1 MDAGEAVSSDLH
13 QAPLR
18 SDGAHGTEGEWLAAA
33 SSGAAVWTLAS
44 RLTGFLRLAAV
55 GAVLGPTYF
64 GNLFQMVS
72 IVPNVVHD
80 LLSGAL
86 ISALLVPSLVRQ
98 IGRDPRRLAALANGF
113 LGVVLVVF
121 GTVALLCMLGAPIL
135 LHFLTAAVADP
146 DVRAQQGQLGWLLLL
161 AVMPQLCLYGIAAT
175 AAAVQHAHRRFALAA
190 AAPSLENIGIVGV
203 LLGAGMIFGPGQDVG
218 AVTTGEVLFLGVG
231 STLAA
236 ALHAGVQW
244 WGAYRVGVVL
254 WPSAGWRDGEVR
266 AILRLA
272 LPSSGNALLDS
283 AAYVGLLVV
292 AGSIPGGVVAF
303 QIGFS
308 FMLVPVALWARP
320 LATAQLSRLVPG
332 AASENAT
339 ATTSSNTYRLTL
351 ALASFVAVPAACLF
365 VAAPG
370 PIAGA
375 AVFGSMATVEGA
387 ELVAAAIGGLGLGIV
402 GMSALHVTTAASY
415 ARGDAY
421 LPLRA
426 MALRT
431 VIVMVGI
438 LAAPR
443 LVDGANTLWLLG
455 LFFSAGSIAAACYL
469 HRRIA
474 ALLPAG
480 DPGVFRP
487 AGDIIGGVVAAA
499 VAAGLGAHIES
510 LAFDGPHRFSA
521 ALAVLGASAGTYLLL
536 QVARNST
543 ELWLLVAA
551 LRRPL
556 GRSRRAAET
565 LGGGGTA

>member
-1 MDAGEAVSSDLH
+1 VG
-13 QAPLR
+13 PR
-18 SDGAHGTEGEWLAAA
+18 TDGGDGTEGEWLAAA
-33 SSGAAVWTLAS
+33 SGAAAVWTLAS
-44 RLTGFLRLAAV
+44 RVAGFLRLAVV

-64 GNLFQMVS
+64 GNLFQTVS

-113 LGVVLVVF
+113 LGVMLVVF
-121 GTVALLCMLGAPIL
+121 GTVALLCMICAPLL

-146 DVRAQQGQLGWLLLL
+146 DVRTRQAQLGGLLLL
-161 AVMPQLCLYGIAAT
+161 SVMPQLCLYGLAAT

-190 AAPSLENIGIVGV
+190 AAPGLENIGIVAV
-203 LLGAGMIFGPGQDVG
+203 LLASGVIFGSGQDVG
-218 AVTTGEVLFLGVG
+218 SVTTAEVLFLGIG

-236 ALHAGVQW
+236 AIHAGVQW
-244 WGAYRVGVVL
+244 WGARRVGVVL
-254 WPSAGWRDGEVR
+254 RPCAGWRDPEVR

-283 AAYVGLLVV
+283 AAYVGLLVI

-332 AASENAT
+332 AAGDGAT
-339 ATTSSNTYRLTL
+339 DAGSSNTYRLTL
-351 ALASFVAVPAACLF
+351 ALASFVALPAACLF

-370 PIAGA
+370 PLAGA

-387 ELVAAAIGGLGLGIV
+387 ELVAAAIGGLGLAIV
-402 GMSALHVTTAASY
+402 GMAALHVATAASY

-426 MALRT
+426 MAIRT

-438 LAAPR
+438 VAAPA
-443 LVDGANTLWLLG
+443 LVGGADRLWLLG
-455 LFFSAGSIAAACYL
+455 LSYSLGSLAAACYL
-469 HRRIA
+469 HLRIA
-474 ALLPAG
+474 ALLPAS
-480 DPGVFRP
+480 DAVIFRP
-487 AGDIIGGVVAAA
+487 ARDLFAALVAAA
-499 VAAGLGAHIES
+499 VAAGLGAHLES
-510 LAFDGPHRFSA
+510 GAPDGPHRFTT
-521 ALAVLGASAGTYLLL
+521 ALVVLGSGATTYLLL
-536 QVARNST
+536 QLACNSN
-543 ELWLLVAA
+543 ELQLLVAV
-551 LRRPL
+551 LRRPWIRFRNAVANL
-556 GRSRRAAET
+556 D
-565 LGGGGTA
+565 GGGGG